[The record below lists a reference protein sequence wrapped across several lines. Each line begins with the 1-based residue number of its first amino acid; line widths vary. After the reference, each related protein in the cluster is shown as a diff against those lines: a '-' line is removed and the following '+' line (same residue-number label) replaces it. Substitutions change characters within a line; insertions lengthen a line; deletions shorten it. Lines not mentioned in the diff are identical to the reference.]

1 MKTTTPT
8 PRKFMK
14 NLHHLLVVAMKS
26 IFRVFFDFVY
36 EYATAHTDTAA
47 YFIGGGP
54 RYMETIAE
62 FKNYRWSNFG
72 KLYRRDFKH
81 FSNASDWLMSNVL

>member
-1 MKTTTPT
+1 MG
-8 PRKFMK
+8 
-14 NLHHLLVVAMKS
+14 NLYNVIFVTIKS

-36 EYATAHTDTAA
+36 EYATTHTDTAA

-72 KLYRRDFKH
+72 KLYRQDFK
-81 FSNASDWLMSNVL
+81 F